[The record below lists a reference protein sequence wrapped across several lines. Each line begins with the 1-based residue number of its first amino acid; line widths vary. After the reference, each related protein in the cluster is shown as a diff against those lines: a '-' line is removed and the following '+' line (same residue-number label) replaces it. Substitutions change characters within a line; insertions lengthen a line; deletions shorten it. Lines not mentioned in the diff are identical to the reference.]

1 MFNLN
6 QKLQEDT
13 FFVCDLKVSKLLL
26 MNNAN
31 YPWFILVPRKNDLV
45 ELTDLNFDEQTE
57 VLREINLVAEILQKK
72 FKPYK
77 LNIAVLGNV
86 VRQLH
91 IHVIAR
97 FENDNVFPKPVFGDK
112 AIAYSENEAL
122 QLIEEINSEINNG

>member
-1 MFNLN
+1 MFTLDK
-6 QKLQEDT
+6 KLQEDT

-31 YPWFILVPRKNDLV
+31 YPWLILVPRKNDLV
-45 ELTDLNFDEQTE
+45 ELTDLDFAEQTE

-72 FKPYK
+72 FKPHK
-77 LNIAVLGNV
+77 LNIAALGNV

-91 IHVIAR
+91 IHVIVR

-122 QLIEEINSEINNG
+122 QLIEEIKSEINNG